1 MTEMSLEK
9 LNFTAVQ
16 FQEDGTIFFT
26 TTKKIAMIPTKS
38 YFLISLFCSSM
49 IMIYCKYQ
57 AIKSNFKN
65 WKKNFAYNLSSC
77 VYAFSVHTIQSCSF
91 LNLLL
96 MHKSAS
102 FVWHFGHFDWIF
114 YKKSAFLNAI
124 FFSVVIEFP

>member
-57 AIKSNFKN
+57 AIKSNFIN
-65 WKKNFAYNLSSC
+65 WKKNFA
-77 VYAFSVHTIQSCSF
+77 
-91 LNLLL
+91 
-96 MHKSAS
+96 
-102 FVWHFGHFDWIF
+102 
-114 YKKSAFLNAI
+114 
-124 FFSVVIEFP
+124 